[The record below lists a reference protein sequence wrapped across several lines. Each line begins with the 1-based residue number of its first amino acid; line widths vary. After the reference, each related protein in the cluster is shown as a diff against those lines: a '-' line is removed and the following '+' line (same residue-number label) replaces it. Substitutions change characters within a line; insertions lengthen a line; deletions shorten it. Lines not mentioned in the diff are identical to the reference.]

1 MMPGAGDG
9 SLPIAAA
16 IPPSPEAVSAAFDPS
31 FPIIP
36 A

>member
-1 MMPGAGDG
+1 MPGAGDR

-16 IPPSPEAVSAAFDPS
+16 IPSSPDAVFAAFAPS
-31 FPIIP
+31 FPITP

>member
-1 MMPGAGDG
+1 MPGAGDG

-16 IPPSPEAVSAAFDPS
+16 IPPSPDAVLAVFAPS
-31 FPIIP
+31 FPITP